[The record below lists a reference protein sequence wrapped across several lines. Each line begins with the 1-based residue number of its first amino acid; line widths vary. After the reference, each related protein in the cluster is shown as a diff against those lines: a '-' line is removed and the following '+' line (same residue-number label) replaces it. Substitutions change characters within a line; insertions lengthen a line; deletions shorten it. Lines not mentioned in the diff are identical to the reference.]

1 MLRLVLSVALFAG
14 TAGVAMADGVP
25 YSEHG
30 DVTGETE
37 AEAEPHEIE
46 PAAGEAQDVD
56 SEAVPYS
63 EHGEVIE

>member
-14 TAGVAMADGVP
+14 YAGVAMADGVP

-30 DVTGETE
+30 DVT
-37 AEAEPHEIE
+37 
-46 PAAGEAQDVD
+46 GEAQDVD